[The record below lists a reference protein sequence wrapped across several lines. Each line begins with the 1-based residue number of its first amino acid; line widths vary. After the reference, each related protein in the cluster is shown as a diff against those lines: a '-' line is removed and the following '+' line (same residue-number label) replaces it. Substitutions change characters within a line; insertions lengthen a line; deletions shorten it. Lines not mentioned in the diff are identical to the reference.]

1 MGTYVELL
9 SNLLQTFILLW
20 FISKFFG
27 WKSSV
32 VAKKIV
38 FISFWLITFI
48 EVVFINSIIIYEGV
62 LAVIVIITHI
72 IYATMFLN
80 GNLFI
85 HIFIALFAEAII
97 YSASSII
104 LFVFSYISGS
114 SIADLIVNF
123 DICRIQMTVI
133 IRVVECAVFSS
144 IVKVNDK
151 YILTKKEWIVFI
163 SMPLITW
170 IAVTLM
176 TNAAIISKDIL
187 PHMFYIAVIMVFIN
201 IITYY
206 FMFKIRQDSNTKLEY
221 ELLKMQHENIKSTE
235 SNMKALFE
243 SIYSL
248 KHDLDKHLFAV
259 KDMAER
265 NDCKEIEKYISGIIE
280 HSAESV
286 QKVIFTDNDIFNA
299 IINTKLAICKQKK
312 ITTTVSI
319 DNEAVSCLQNE
330 CITVIFG
337 NLLDNAIEAAEKTT
351 ERVLSLVVT
360 LKREYVSVYVE
371 NSFNQ
376 EYSDIT
382 LETTK
387 KNKTAHGFGTKN
399 VRRVVEEYDGMYQ
412 HFLGDTGRFCSHI
425 LLPKGSISA
434 KIKK

>member
-9 SNLLQTFILLW
+9 SNLLQMFILAW
-20 FISKFFG
+20 FITKFFG
-27 WKSSV
+27 CKYCG
-32 VAKKIV
+32 AAKIV
-38 FISFWLITFI
+38 AFLFVWFATFI
-48 EVVFINSIIIYEGV
+48 EISFINSITVYDGLFTGILIVTHV
-62 LAVIVIITHI
+62 L
-72 IYATMFLN
+72 YSQCFLK
-80 GNLFI
+80 GRFLA
-85 HIFIALFAEAII
+85 HIFVAIFAEAII
-97 YSASSII
+97 FSASSVI
-104 LFVFSYISGS
+104 LFLFSYLSGNNIES
-114 SIADLIVNF
+114 LILDFN
-123 DICRIQMTVI
+123 IWRITMILLIRSVEYTIFSFI
-133 IRVVECAVFSS
+133 IK
-144 IVKVNDK
+144 INDE
-151 YILTKKEWIVFI
+151 YILTKKEWVLFI
-163 SMPLITW
+163 SMPLMTW
-170 IAVTLM
+170 VAVTFM
-176 TNAAIISKDIL
+176 TNAAIISKEIL
-187 PHMFYIAVIMVFIN
+187 SYMFYIAVTMVFIN
-201 IITYY
+201 VITYY

-243 SIYSL
+243 SVYSL

-265 NDCKEIEKYISGIIE
+265 NDCKEIEKYISGIIA

-299 IINTKLAICKQKK
+299 IINTKLTICKQKK
-312 ITTTVSI
+312 ITTTVNI

-351 ERVLSLVVT
+351 ERALSLIVT
-360 LKREYVSVYVE
+360 LKRQYISIHVE
-371 NSFNQ
+371 NSFNK

-425 LLPKGSISA
+425 LLPKDA
-434 KIKK
+434 KTKK

>member
-1 MGTYVELL
+1 MGTYVELF
-9 SNLLQTFILLW
+9 SNLLQTFILTW
-20 FISKFFG
+20 FISNFFG
-27 WKSSV
+27 YKYGRKTSIIGFIFALLIIFAEISFINLIIV
-32 VAKKIV
+32 YDGFLSGIAIITFVLYAQIFLEGDILKHTFIVIYAYAIV
-38 FISFWLITFI
+38 FT
-48 EVVFINSIIIYEGV
+48 
-62 LAVIVIITHI
+62 
-72 IYATMFLN
+72 
-80 GNLFI
+80 
-85 HIFIALFAEAII
+85 
-97 YSASSII
+97 ASSII
-104 LFVFSYISGS
+104 LFLFSYMSGYDVES
-114 SIADLIVNF
+114 MIADFNVWRMAILVIMRIIEYTIFKFVIQVN
-123 DICRIQMTVI
+123 
-133 IRVVECAVFSS
+133 A
-144 IVKVNDK
+144 K
-151 YILTKKEWIVFI
+151 YLLTKKEWVLFI
-163 SMPLITW
+163 SMPLMTW
-170 IAVTLM
+170 VAVTFM
-176 TNAAIISKDIL
+176 TNAAIISKEIL
-187 PHMFYIAVIMVFIN
+187 SYMFYIAVTMVFIN
-201 IITYY
+201 VITYY
-206 FMFKIRQDSNTKLEY
+206 FMFKIKQDSNTKLEY

-265 NDCKEIEKYISGIIE
+265 NDCKEIENYISGIIE

-319 DNEAVSCLQNE
+319 DNEAVSYLQNE

-351 ERVLSLVVT
+351 ERALSLVVT

-371 NSFNQ
+371 NSFNK

-399 VRRVVEEYDGMYQ
+399 VRRVVEEYNGMYQ

-425 LLPKGSISA
+425 LLPKDA
-434 KIKK
+434 KTKK